1 MTAWAAEAAQ
11 KAVEGPHPGP
21 FYTDPEFLVA
31 VAFILLIALVFKR
44 GMVLITTALDD
55 RANTI
60 SKRIEEATKLHEE
73 AQDLL
78 ASYER
83 KQRQAEKD
91 AGDIMERARAE
102 AGLLAE
108 KAAKD
113 LEESLGRQE
122 RMATERIAQAE
133 AQAIKDVR
141 DSAIDLAVEATRRL
155 LEDKIPE
162 DKANDMIE
170 DAIKELPD
178 KLH

>member
-1 MTAWAAEAAQ
+1 MTAWAAEATQ
-11 KAVEGPHPGP
+11 KAAEGPHPGP

-31 VAFILLIALVFKR
+31 VAFILLVALVFKR
-44 GMVLITTALDD
+44 GVVLITTALDA

-60 SKRIEEATKLHEE
+60 SRRIEDATKLHEE

-91 AGDIMERARAE
+91 AGDIIDRARAE

-113 LEESLGRQE
+113 LEESLDRQE
-122 RMATERIAQAE
+122 RMAAERIAQAE
-133 AQAIKDVR
+133 AQALKDVR
-141 DSAIDLAVEATRRL
+141 DSAIDLAVEAARRL
-155 LEDKIPE
+155 LAEKIPQ
-162 DKANDMIE
+162 DKADDMID
-170 DAIKELPD
+170 DAIEELPD